1 MNTKEL
7 PAINRVTTQPIRVE
21 MVGLLPTLFSMC
33 ANCCTT
39 DTIGACGIDLVADQM
54 RDYPPEVVETNQ
66 RAAELYTRLLQ
77 EYGGAV
83 IPLAVSTTS
92 LRGLWLSL
100 RHRLSPGF
108 SIVVNG
114 RRVVAGNADYDEL
127 KCAIEQELR
136 VSAA

>member
-1 MNTKEL
+1 MNIQA
-7 PAINRVTTQPIRVE
+7 PQQPIRVE

-54 RDYPPEVVETNQ
+54 RDYPPEVVETN
-66 RAAELYTRLLQ
+66 RHAAELYARLLQ
-77 EYGGAV
+77 EYRGAV

-100 RHRLSPGF
+100 RHRLSPDF
-108 SIVVNG
+108 SIVVND
-114 RRVVAGNADYDEL
+114 RHVVAGNADYDEL
-127 KCAIEQELR
+127 KRAIEQELH

>member
-1 MNTKEL
+1 MNTQAL
-7 PAINRVTTQPIRVE
+7 QQPIRVE
-21 MVGLLPTLFSMC
+21 MVGLLPTLFNMC

-39 DTIGACGIDLVADQM
+39 DTMGACGIDLVADQM

-77 EYGGAV
+77 EYGGV
-83 IPLAVSTTS
+83 VVPLAVSTTS

-100 RHRLSPGF
+100 RHRLSSGL

-114 RRVVAGNADYDEL
+114 RRVIAGNADYDEL
-127 KCAIEQELR
+127 KRAIEQELH

>member
-1 MNTKEL
+1 MNTQA
-7 PAINRVTTQPIRVE
+7 PQQPIRVE
-21 MVGLLPTLFSMC
+21 MVGLLPTLFNMC

-39 DTIGACGIDLVADQM
+39 DTMGACGIDLVADQM
-54 RDYPPEVVETNQ
+54 RDYPPEVVETNR
-66 RAAELYTRLLQ
+66 RAAELYARLLQ

-83 IPLAVSTTS
+83 IPLAVSTAS

-100 RHRLSPGF
+100 RHHLSPGF

-114 RRVVAGNADYDEL
+114 RRVVAGHAGYDEL
-127 KCAIEQELR
+127 KRAIEQELR

>member
-1 MNTKEL
+1 M
-7 PAINRVTTQPIRVE
+7 
-21 MVGLLPTLFSMC
+21 
-33 ANCCTT
+33 
-39 DTIGACGIDLVADQM
+39 GACGIDLIADQM
-54 RDYPPEVVETNQ
+54 RDYPPEVVQTNQ

-100 RHRLSPGF
+100 RHHLSSGL

-114 RRVVAGNADYDEL
+114 RHVVASNADYDEL
-127 KCAIEQELR
+127 KRAIEQELHA
-136 VSAA
+136 SAA

>member
-1 MNTKEL
+1 
-7 PAINRVTTQPIRVE
+7 
-21 MVGLLPTLFSMC
+21 MVGLLPTLFNMC

-39 DTIGACGIDLVADQM
+39 DTMGACGIDLVADQM
-54 RDYPPEVVETNQ
+54 RDYPPEVVETNH
-66 RAAELYTRLLQ
+66 RAAELYSRLLQ

-100 RHRLSPGF
+100 RHRLSSGF

-114 RRVVAGNADYDEL
+114 RRVVAGIADYDEL
-127 KCAIEQELR
+127 KRAIEQELR

>member
-1 MNTKEL
+1 MNTQAL
-7 PAINRVTTQPIRVE
+7 QQPIRIE

-39 DTIGACGIDLVADQM
+39 DTMGICGSDLVADQM
-54 RDYPPEVVETNQ
+54 CDYPPEVVETNL
-66 RAAELYTRLLQ
+66 RAAELYIRLLKD
-77 EYGGAV
+77 YSGIV
-83 IPLAVSTTS
+83 IPLAISTTS

-108 SIVVNG
+108 SVIVNG
-114 RRVVAGNADYDEL
+114 HQVVAGKVDYDEL
-127 KCAIEQELR
+127 KRAIEQELR

>member
-1 MNTKEL
+1 MDTQTL
-7 PAINRVTTQPIRVE
+7 QQPIRVE
-21 MVGLLPTLFSMC
+21 MVGLLPTLFNMC

-39 DTIGACGIDLVADQM
+39 NTMGACGIDLIADQM
-54 RDYPPEVVETNQ
+54 RDYPAEVVETNQ
-66 RAAELYTRLLQ
+66 RAAELYSWLLQ
-77 EYGGAV
+77 EYSGAV
-83 IPLAVSTTS
+83 IPLAVSTAS

-108 SIVVNG
+108 SFIVNG

-136 VSAA
+136 VSTA

>member
-1 MNTKEL
+1 MNTQTL
-7 PAINRVTTQPIRVE
+7 QQPIRVE
-21 MVGLLPTLFSMC
+21 MVGLLPTLFNMC

-39 DTIGACGIDLVADQM
+39 DTMGACDIDLVADQM

-66 RAAELYTRLLQ
+66 HAAELYSQLLQ
-77 EYGGAV
+77 EYGGMV

-100 RHRLSPGF
+100 RHRLSPDF

-114 RRVVAGNADYDEL
+114 RRVIAGNADYDEL
-127 KCAIEQELR
+127 KRAIEQELH
-136 VSAA
+136 VSAV

>member
-1 MNTKEL
+1 MNTQTL
-7 PAINRVTTQPIRVE
+7 QQPIRVE
-21 MVGLLPTLFSMC
+21 MVGLLPTLFNMC

-54 RDYPPEVVETNQ
+54 REYPPEVVETNQ
-66 RAAELYTRLLQ
+66 RAAELYSRLLQ
-77 EYGGAV
+77 EYSGAV

-100 RHRLSPGF
+100 RHRLSSGF

-114 RRVVAGNADYDEL
+114 RYVVADTADYDEL
-127 KCAIEQELR
+127 KRAIEQELH